1 MPFILCATICC
12 CLPCIISILGFRED
26 LSRTRGATTES
37 INALPTYKF
46 KLKKTRSGSDRDSS
60 NTGGDGV
67 IAAGTERERII
78 SGEDAVSFSFSFLG
92 KWGFASICH
101 PIYVFLWSPPAPYK
115 FLKNSSIVF
124 CSKFSI
130 LKTSPFFSL
139 LTKNNRSL
147 TGAQHLSFKSS
158 PNQCHRVL
166 AWTTPGSGRL
176 LVVTGYGSPDRC
188 PWLSLN
194 QTHLFLCAKT
204 ETKKNV
210 LSSLHYF

>member
-1 MPFILCATICC
+1 MVNNPKHFPFCRLCIVFLTFSCIGYAMPFILCATICC

-101 PIYVFLWSPPAPYK
+101 PIYVFFMLPPAGALQVSEK
-115 FLKNSSIVF
+115 FIHRFLFKIFHPQNI
-124 CSKFSI
+124 
-130 LKTSPFFSL
+130 PFF
-139 LTKNNRSL
+139 
-147 TGAQHLSFKSS
+147 F
-158 PNQCHRVL
+158 
-166 AWTTPGSGRL
+166 
-176 LVVTGYGSPDRC
+176 LV
-188 PWLSLN
+188 N
-194 QTHLFLCAKT
+194 
-204 ETKKNV
+204 KK
-210 LSSLHYF
+210 